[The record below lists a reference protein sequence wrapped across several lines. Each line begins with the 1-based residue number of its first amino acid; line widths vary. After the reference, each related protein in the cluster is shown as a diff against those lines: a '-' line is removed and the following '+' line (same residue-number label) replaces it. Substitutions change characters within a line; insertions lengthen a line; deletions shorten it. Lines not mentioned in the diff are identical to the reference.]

1 MNISK
6 VRQRR
11 SLKQS
16 LFPLI
21 IGVVLVW
28 FVTAFLVWPNFA
40 AIAAA
45 FAPNGQFSVNAF
57 EKLASSARVQKS
69 LLNSGLL
76 AAALAITTNVVG
88 VFIVLVTNY
97 FRVRGSR
104 VLWFGYATT
113 FIYGGVVLA
122 AGYRAIY
129 GDGGIVTGWLQTFL
143 PAIPSDWFSGFP
155 AVLIAMT
162 LATTTNH
169 MLFVS
174 AAISRIDQQTVEAAK
189 LMGASPW
196 RVLRTIVFPALRPV
210 LFAVTILSFLTGLG
224 ALSAPQVL
232 GGTDFQTVAP
242 TILTLSGSPAS
253 RDVAVL
259 LALILGLATLALLL
273 VFNRLER
280 GGTYYSLAR
289 VSTRLEKQSLSSR
302 PANIALHIAAYAL
315 FLVYVLPVVLIV
327 LFSFLPSSAMFSNS
341 IVLSDLTLDNY
352 IRVLGGADALRPL
365 IVSVC
370 YSLGAALISV
380 IGMLFVVRLITRYRS
395 WFTKL
400 MEVLLHIPWVLP
412 TTLAA
417 LGLIVAYDHPSA
429 LLGGSVLTGTTI
441 ILLVA
446 YVVAKIPFTLRLFRA
461 AFASL
466 DRSVEEAAQ
475 NLGASPLRILREVVL
490 PAVFPVAIAVFALN
504 FNTLLDD
511 YDLAVFLA
519 NPLYQPLGLAIRA
532 NTTGDL
538 NADATS
544 NNFVYTVV
552 LMVVTGVVMSLV
564 YWRPKRRTRKKSIVA
579 AGESVVA
586 ASSALPA
593 RAQGP
598 LV

>member
-1 MNISK
+1 
-6 VRQRR
+6 VTGTAAGAQRPLTR
-11 SLKQS
+11 S

-40 AIAAA
+40 AIVAA
-45 FAPNGQFSVNAF
+45 FAPNGQFSTDAF
-57 EKLASSARVQKS
+57 DKLASSARVQKS

-76 AAALAITTNVVG
+76 AAALAISTNVVG
-88 VFIVLVTNY
+88 VFIVLVTSY
-97 FRVRGSR
+97 FRVWGSR
-104 VLWFGYATT
+104 VLWLGYATT

-174 AAISRIDQQTVEAAK
+174 AAISRIDQQTIEAAQ

-196 RVLRTIVFPALRPV
+196 RVLRTVVFPALRPV

-232 GGTDFQTVAP
+232 GGTSFQTVAP

-289 VSTRLEKQSLSSR
+289 VSTKLEKQRLSSR
-302 PANIALHIAAYAL
+302 PANIALHVAAYAL
-315 FLVYVLPVVLIV
+315 FFIYVLPVLLIV
-327 LFSFLPSSAMFSNS
+327 LYSFLPSTAMFSNS
-341 IVLSDLTLDNY
+341 IVLSELTLDNY

-365 IVSVC
+365 IVSVL
-370 YSLGAALISV
+370 YSLGAAFISV
-380 IGMLFVVRLITRYRS
+380 VGMLFVVRLITRYRS

-412 TTLAA
+412 STLAA

-429 LLGGSVLTGTTI
+429 LLGGSVLTGTTV

-466 DRSVEEAAQ
+466 DQSVEEAAQ
-475 NLGASPLRILREVVL
+475 NLGASPLRILRQVVL

-538 NADATS
+538 NADSTS
-544 NNFVYTVV
+544 NNFVYTVL
-552 LMVVTGVVMSLV
+552 LMVVTGLVMSLV
-564 YWRPKRRTRKKSIVA
+564 YWRPKRRVRRGT
-579 AGESVVA
+579 A
-586 ASSALPA
+586 ASTTPTVPALTS
-593 RAQGP
+593 GP
-598 LV
+598 LS

>member
-1 MNISK
+1 MAK
-6 VRQRR
+6 AAPTRR
-11 SLKQS
+11 SLTRS

-40 AIAAA
+40 AIVAA
-45 FAPNGQFSVNAF
+45 FAPNGQFSTDAF
-57 EKLASSARVQKS
+57 DKLASSARVQKS

-76 AAALAITTNVVG
+76 AAALAISTNVVG
-88 VFIVLVTNY
+88 VFIVLVTSY
-97 FRVRGSR
+97 FRVWGSR
-104 VLWFGYATT
+104 VLWLGYATT

-174 AAISRIDQQTVEAAK
+174 AAISRIDQQTIEAAK

-196 RVLRTIVFPALRPV
+196 RVLRTVVFPALRPV

-232 GGTDFQTVAP
+232 GGTSFQTVAP

-289 VSTRLEKQSLSSR
+289 VSTKLEKQGLSSR
-302 PANIALHIAAYAL
+302 PANIALHVAAYAL
-315 FLVYVLPVVLIV
+315 FFVYVLPVLLIV
-327 LFSFLPSSAMFSNS
+327 LYSFLPSTAMFSNS
-341 IVLSDLTLDNY
+341 IVLSELTLDNY
-352 IRVLGGADALRPL
+352 VRVLGGADALRPL
-365 IVSVC
+365 VVSVL
-370 YSLGAALISV
+370 YSLGAAFISV
-380 IGMLFVVRLITRYRS
+380 VGMLFVVRLITRYRS

-412 TTLAA
+412 STLAA

-429 LLGGSVLTGTTI
+429 LLGGSVLTGTTV

-466 DRSVEEAAQ
+466 DHSVEEAAQ
-475 NLGASPLRILREVVL
+475 NLGASPLRILRQVVL

-538 NADATS
+538 NADSTS
-544 NNFVYTVV
+544 NNFVYTVL
-552 LMVVTGVVMSLV
+552 LMVVTGLVMSLV
-564 YWRPKRRTRKKSIVA
+564 YWRPKRRTRKGDA
-579 AGESVVA
+579 AATTPTVP
-586 ASSALPA
+586 ALTS
-593 RAQGP
+593 GP
-598 LV
+598 LS